1 MMSDPASEGRDEVMI
16 ESNQSPESCLSN
28 PELKLEDSRY
38 KRSANLP
45 VGRGTETASKRGYN
59 TELLAQAVISGDPW
73 FGRFP
78 TEPWYGTFA
87 EREHCYYIEAK
98 SCIEQYPSGSNGR
111 FRIWRDHHKRFLKKA
126 EEWAFDEDQHLY
138 LFVVYT
144 VDNLQEKEIGKLVA
158 TAHQIDAVLE
168 PSDWKL
174 RDHDTMGERY
184 ARDISW
190 QILLERLD
198 VSPEQFREALAID
211 LTIQDRYRVE

>member
-1 MMSDPASEGRDEVMI
+1 MSDPASEGRDEVMI

-126 EEWAFDEDQHLY
+126 EE
-138 LFVVYT
+138 
-144 VDNLQEKEIGKLVA
+144 
-158 TAHQIDAVLE
+158 
-168 PSDWKL
+168 
-174 RDHDTMGERY
+174 
-184 ARDISW
+184 
-190 QILLERLD
+190 
-198 VSPEQFREALAID
+198 
-211 LTIQDRYRVE
+211 